1 MYRRSQ
7 RWMLIINNRFLSVY
21 DYNFLLYYE
30 KIFSVKQP
38 KDQRFKTAAKRKRT
52 SGMSLTLKS
61 IMFCP
66 LFPFLFITVV
76 WLKLFFSLVI
86 HYLKLMTYDSILWF
100 QLLISDFI
108 FYSLVLHLFS
118 FLCLT
123 ILSLVHLF
131 VPDICFLIHYE
142 LSFHL

>member
-1 MYRRSQ
+1 MIVNEISLVIQ
-7 RWMLIINNRFLSVY
+7 
-21 DYNFLLYYE
+21 

-118 FLCLT
+118 FLFIMDAVNLT
-123 ILSLVHLF
+123 DAILCSRGH
-131 VPDICFLIHYE
+131 E
-142 LSFHL
+142 QNN